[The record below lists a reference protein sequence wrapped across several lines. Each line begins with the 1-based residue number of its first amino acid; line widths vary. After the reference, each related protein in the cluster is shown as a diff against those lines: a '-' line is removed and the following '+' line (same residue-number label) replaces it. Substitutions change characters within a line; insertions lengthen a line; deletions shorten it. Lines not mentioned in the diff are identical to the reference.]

1 VAQMQQ
7 LKFQLL
13 LKLQKVNA
21 GGESD
26 GWKAWIEKLLDP
38 ATFEKGQH
46 LLLGEAGLM
55 DERLSSAGKLAFA
68 FVLGT
73 HDRMLLSESYPQ
85 LESLMKEAVD
95 KANIVTAAAQPSDEA
110 AGSGNE
116 EGNGDDDVIMED
128 PSSNLSAKKKRKSD
142 MIAAAVQEELRFY
155 AHFLVCDYD
164 DPAQKTSLLDSLQHH
179 KL

>member
-1 VAQMQQ
+1 MQQ

-73 HDRMLLSESYPQ
+73 HDRMLLSAIQSGQKETLFRFCFQRQTCKGNFVLNFSCRQ
-85 LESLMKEAVD
+85 TRRATSSWSL
-95 KANIVTAAAQPSDEA
+95 
-110 AGSGNE
+110 
-116 EGNGDDDVIMED
+116 
-128 PSSNLSAKKKRKSD
+128 
-142 MIAAAVQEELRFY
+142 
-155 AHFLVCDYD
+155 
-164 DPAQKTSLLDSLQHH
+164 
-179 KL
+179 